1 MSQIKVI
8 IEILLPVFIS
18 VVGPKLV
25 DKIKGTNQVSCNQK
39 CGEIFLITNF
49 SEFVIPILSAE

>member
-18 VVGPKLV
+18 VVGPKL